1 MPLFQK
7 SVVNKYLANLDSVA
21 VAKAYEQF
29 QQFYGDAERIE
40 NIRLLKEENY
50 QEGFYAKYLLM
61 FLAIQSI
68 QIKTIILPPNSKTKP
83 ILKKLMVQFCLMEK
97 LLVLSN

>member
-21 VAKAYEQF
+21 VAKAFEQF

-40 NIRLLKEENY
+40 NIRLLIEEN
-50 QEGFYAKYLLM
+50 
-61 FLAIQSI
+61 
-68 QIKTIILPPNSKTKP
+68 
-83 ILKKLMVQFCLMEK
+83 
-97 LLVLSN
+97 

>member
-29 QQFYGDAERIE
+29 QQFYDDSERIG
-40 NIRLLKEENY
+40 Y
-50 QEGFYAKYLLM
+50 TA
-61 FLAIQSI
+61 
-68 QIKTIILPPNSKTKP
+68 
-83 ILKKLMVQFCLMEK
+83 
-97 LLVLSN
+97 